1 MNTQGGLEPLTK
13 AGLSVHLE
21 TQREVSAAFN
31 SLTLNDDNKSQIAR
45 HSAMSSLVHLCQSP
59 DVECARH
66 AIGAMANIAEDLS
79 THAII
84 GEKGGGAFLIGLM
97 HHSNV
102 DVHRCVIND
111 YRPWPSQLCE
121 QWCCHRS
128 GLLLLLLIGGAE
140 RRHVRSQTC

>member
-1 MNTQGGLEPLTK
+1 MHTRPPHAVPAGVSALRRLADHPPNRARIVEQGGLEPLTK

-21 TQREVSAAFN
+21 TQREVAAAFN
-31 SLTLNDDNKSQIAR
+31 SLTLNDDNKGQIAR
-45 HSAMSSLVHLCQSP
+45 HGAMGTLVHLCQSP

-66 AIGAMANIAEDLS
+66 AIGAMANIAEDLG

-102 DVHRCVIND
+102 DVHRCV
-111 YRPWPSQLCE
+111 W
-121 QWCCHRS
+121 W
-128 GLLLLLLIGGAE
+128 
-140 RRHVRSQTC
+140 

>member
-1 MNTQGGLEPLTK
+1 MWTAVADVGVPSC
-13 AGLSVHLE
+13 AGMSVHLE
-21 TQREVSAAFN
+21 TQREVAAAFN
-31 SLTLNDDNKSQIAR
+31 SLTLNDDNKGQIAR
-45 HSAMSSLVHLCQSP
+45 HQSMGSLVQLCQSP

-102 DVHRCVIND
+102 DVHRYVVEWGKGREIMFRTD
-111 YRPWPSQLCE
+111 AGSFL
-121 QWCCHRS
+121 
-128 GLLLLLLIGGAE
+128 G
-140 RRHVRSQTC
+140 HVRLVW